1 MGKVNTI
8 RKVIKI
14 ANSSGITLDKKITD
28 YMKIKPGDYLE
39 VSFKQIKKGGTN
51 GKV

>member
-8 RKVIKI
+8 RKVIRI

-28 YMKIKPGDYLE
+28 SMKIKPGDYLE
-39 VSFKQIKKGGTN
+39 VSFKTLKK
-51 GKV
+51 KVNK